1 MYPRLYVH
9 KDRTYKNAKAVVEL
23 CQKHGID
30 VTGVVKGCSGNI
42 AASSA
47 IVKAGAKHL
56 GSSRMS
62 QIEAIKREIPGA
74 KTLMLRIPMISEI
87 DRLVASCD
95 YSLQSE
101 YEIIERI
108 EHECHNQGKTHEV
121 ILMMDLGDL
130 REGYMNEEDLIA
142 VAEKIENDMRFVN
155 LAGIGTNVG
164 CYGSVK
170 ATPENLGKLVQIA
183 YKIEAL
189 IGRKLEIVSGGAT
202 SSLPLVVQGDMPLG
216 INHLRIGEGLLTC
229 REVGEFY
236 HSPIEGQS
244 TDAFILEAE
253 IVEIKTKPT
262 YPIGELAYDAFGNTP
277 SFEDRGIK
285 KRMLLAVGRQDFGQ
299 HEKLVP
305 LDQTI
310 EIIGSSSDHL
320 IVEVT
325 EQTKE
330 YRLGDTLRFEI
341 MYPAMLYL
349 TESPDVEKVV
359 V

>member
-1 MYPRLYVH
+1 MYPRLNIY
-9 KDRTYKNAKAVVEL
+9 KDRTYSNAKAVVEL
-23 CQKHGID
+23 CKKQGID

-42 AASSA
+42 AASRA
-47 IVKAGAKHL
+47 ILKAGAKQV

-62 QIEAIKREIPGA
+62 QIEAIKREVPDA

-87 DRLVASCD
+87 ERLVASCD

-108 EHECHNQGKTHEV
+108 EHECHNQGKTHDV

-130 REGYMNEEDLIA
+130 REGYIDDEEIIK
-142 VAEKIENDMRFVN
+142 VAEKIENEMNFVK
-155 LAGIGTNVG
+155 LAGIGTNLG

-170 ATPENLGKLVQIA
+170 ATRENLGKLVQISHN
-183 YKIEAL
+183 IEAL

-202 SSLPLVVQGDMPLG
+202 SSLPLVVQGEMPLG

-236 HSPIEGQS
+236 HTPIEGQT
-244 TDAFILEAE
+244 TDAFVLEAE

-262 YPIGELAYDAFGNTP
+262 YPIGELAYDAFGNKPTYK
-277 SFEDRGIK
+277 DRGIK
-285 KRMLLAVGRQDFGQ
+285 KRMLLAVGRQDFGH
-299 HEKLVP
+299 HEKLIP
-305 LDQTI
+305 LDQTV

-320 IVEVT
+320 IVEVS
-325 EQTKE
+325 EQTKA
-330 YRLGDTLRFEI
+330 YKLGDTLSFEI

-349 TESPDVEKVV
+349 TESQDVFKMVL
-359 V
+359 

>member
-9 KDRTYKNAKAVVEL
+9 KDRTYNNAKAVVTL
-23 CQKHGID
+23 CAEQGID

-42 AASSA
+42 AASKA
-47 IVKAGAKHL
+47 VLKAGVKHV

-62 QIEAIKREIPGA
+62 QIEAIKREIPDA

-87 DRLVASCD
+87 EKLVTFCD

-101 YEIIERI
+101 YEIIELV
-108 EHECHNQGKTHEV
+108 EHECHNQGKTHDV

-130 REGYMNEEDLIA
+130 REGYMNEDEIIS
-142 VAEKIENDMRFVN
+142 VAEKIENGLKYVK

-170 ATPENLGKLVQIA
+170 ATPDNLGKLVEIA

-189 IGRKLEIVSGGAT
+189 IGRKLDIVSGGAT
-202 SSLPLVVQGDMPLG
+202 SSLPLVVSGEMPSG

-229 REVGEFY
+229 REVAEFY
-236 HSPIEGQS
+236 HSPIKGQT

-262 YPIGELAYDAFGNTP
+262 YPMGELAYDAFGNKP

-299 HEKLVP
+299 HEKLVS
-305 LDQTI
+305 LDETI

-320 IVEVT
+320 IVEVS
-325 EQTKE
+325 ERSKD
-330 YRLGDTLRFEI
+330 YRLGDTIRFEI

-349 TESPDVEKVV
+349 TGSPDVFKVDV
-359 V
+359 